1 MPSRRAS
8 ITLDTCCCQLG
19 LTRQSHRPALPER
32 TGGGVT
38 DLRRKERLR
47 SPLQRGRR
55 SAPDGDVTDAAQ
67 EEPRSLNEDSARSA
81 SQGQL
86 GLRARGRFER
96 IHVVLVARLSRFLAR
111 SDERGRPLVAPIMR
125 LAQRIAKAFRPVSI
139 GRSKGHSE
147 PPPYSRPVAAEPVD
161 PASAFEPEVTSG
173 GSADARQLRFRQIA
187 EAGIGIAGVVVA
199 LAIVGALVVAFGL
212 RTAGEEGP
220 ELAVG
225 GQPASS
231 GPIVSKLGITRT
243 VGGLEI
249 TLLRVERLSLG
260 GRVYLRA
267 VNTGDAAAA
276 IPDTEITLR
285 QRQEGAARAAPNR
298 GNRLPRFGSSLPP
311 DGRDSSVLFFPRMRK
326 GGAVVTVPWFTRS
339 TELLPEPVQFSF
351 QVK

>member
-1 MPSRRAS
+1 MRRRGS
-8 ITLDTCCCQLG
+8 PQPPPQ
-19 LTRQSHRPALPER
+19 RRR
-32 TGGGVT
+32 GG
-38 DLRRKERLR
+38 
-47 SPLQRGRR
+47 
-55 SAPDGDVTDAAQ
+55 APDDEVTDATQGEA
-67 EEPRSLNEDSARSA
+67 RALDEDPTRPA
-81 SQGQL
+81 SPQHL
-86 GLRARGRFER
+86 GSRARGRFER
-96 IHVVLVARLSRFLAR
+96 IHVVLVERLSRVLAW
-111 SDERGRPLVAPIMR
+111 SDEHGRPLFAPLSR
-125 LAQRIAKAFRPVSI
+125 RTTKAFRPAPN
-139 GRSKGHSE
+139 GRAKGHSE
-147 PPPYSRPVAAEPVD
+147 PPPHSGPVRMESVE
-161 PASAFEPEVTSG
+161 PASAPEREATAAE
-173 GSADARQLRFRQIA
+173 SADARQRRFRQIA

>member
-1 MPSRRAS
+1 M
-8 ITLDTCCCQLG
+8 
-19 LTRQSHRPALPER
+19 
-32 TGGGVT
+32 T

-161 PASAFEPEVTSG
+161 PASALEPEVTSG
-173 GSADARQLRFRQIA
+173 ESADARQLRFRQIA

-249 TLLRVERLSLG
+249 TLLRVERLS
-260 GRVYLRA
+260 
-267 VNTGDAAAA
+267 TGDAAAA